1 MKQSTKIIFLGLL
14 SSLALIITC
23 IYFKYDMLLDNANSS
38 LSQRLTLDKQGIE
51 MNSTA
56 QIEPKREAFPQL
68 IDTPK
73 GETRVVSTQVTP
85 EEPKTLE
92 VSSLDY
98 KMEKELISI
107 DGKMP
112 ILENNDTLKLMLMSR
127 CEVITCDKKILF
139 SPKQVHPKWKELATE
154 TIKLFNSEKMETANL
169 KVEGNTI
176 YISGEFVDK
185 ASKKKLDAI
194 VKPYLTVYSIKNST
208 TVKDKKKEV
217 NVVSL
222 HEETPAIKSSVINIP
237 KVDISKTDV
246 ENNSMKT
253 VEAKIADILKEK
265 HVNFYKSRA
274 KITQKGRKTLD
285 EIIVILKKQKDIQI
299 EVQGHTDASGRAKIN
314 QWISSERAKSVK
326 HYLVKRGL
334 NPKHITAKGFG
345 ETRLLLKNRPYNAIN
360 RRVEIKIKRR

>member
-23 IYFKYDMLLDNANSS
+23 VYFKYDMLLDNANSS
-38 LSQRLTLDKQGIE
+38 VHKRLTSDKQGIE
-51 MNSTA
+51 INSIA
-56 QIEPKREAFPQL
+56 KVEPKREAFPQL

-73 GETRVVSTQVTP
+73 GETLVVSTQVAP

-98 KMEKELISI
+98 KMGKELISI

-112 ILENNDTLKLMLMSR
+112 ILENNDTLKLILMSR
-127 CEVITCDKKILF
+127 CEEITCDKKIHF
-139 SPKQVHPKWKELATE
+139 SAKQVYPKWKELATE

-176 YISGEFVDK
+176 YISGEFADK
-185 ASKKKLDAI
+185 SSKEKLDAI

-208 TVKDKKKEV
+208 TIKEKEKDVK
-217 NVVSL
+217 NVAL
-222 HEETPAIKSSVINIP
+222 NGETPKITIP
-237 KVDISKTDV
+237 KVDVKKVDS
-246 ENNSMKT
+246 ENNSMKI
-253 VEAKIADILKEK
+253 VEEKIADILKEK
-265 HVNFYKSRA
+265 RVNFYKSRA
-274 KITQKGRKTLD
+274 KITKKGRKTLD

-326 HYLVKRGL
+326 HYLVNRGL
-334 NPKHITAKGFG
+334 NPKNITAKGFG
-345 ETRLLLKNRPYNAIN
+345 ETKLLLKNRPYNAIN